1 MTRKDFTMIANVLK
15 RNHEAHKS
23 SGDEV
28 KAFLVEEMA
37 VDFAHSLLKTNPR
50 FNMSLFLKA
59 ALAQ

>member
-1 MTRKDFTMIANVLK
+1 MTRKDFTMIANVLR
-15 RNHEAHKS
+15 RNHEAHKR
-23 SGDEV
+23 SGDQI

-37 VDFAHSLLKTNPR
+37 VDFAHSLRETNPR